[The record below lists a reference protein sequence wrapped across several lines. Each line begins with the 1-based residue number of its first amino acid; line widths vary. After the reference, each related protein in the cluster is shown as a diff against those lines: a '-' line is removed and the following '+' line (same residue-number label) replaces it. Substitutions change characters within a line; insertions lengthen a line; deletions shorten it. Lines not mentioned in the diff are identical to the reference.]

1 MFLINE
7 TLVSGSITARVK
19 NYYSA
24 NNFLVVMDVR
34 GGNLTGGMTVTGT
47 CSGYS
52 QVLPDNFEI
61 SDFADLNYDDLEWED
76 KFLYMITTDEG
87 NIIVDDSYQFANTI
101 ACDEEVKNLQLNN
114 AIYLDTGVVSDE
126 DVEPPEDEE
135 LAEDDI

>member
-34 GGNLTGGMTVTGT
+34 GGNLTSGMTVTGT

-52 QVLPDNFEI
+52 QVLPTSFEI

-76 KFLYMITTDEG
+76 KFLYMITLDDGTIVTTDAA
-87 NIIVDDSYQFANTI
+87 SYANVA
-101 ACDEEVKNLQLNN
+101 ACDEEVRNLNLNN
-114 AIYLDTGVVSDE
+114 AIYLDTGVVIDE
-126 DVEPPEDEE
+126 DLEPPEDEE